1 MSEGVP
7 AAIDA
12 AASNVTAGL
21 DRLFQPVGPDDVFSA
36 PIERD
41 GMIIVTAA
49 AVERAGGF
57 GFGGGDGAEVEST
70 SGGGGGGGGGGGAVN
85 ARPVAVIKIA
95 EDGVTVVPILD
106 MTRIAIA
113 RRTEVSASHSTSM
126 RRSGSRA
133 KTLTQPLA

>member
-21 DRLFQPVGPDDVFSA
+21 DRLFQPVGPEDVFSA

-57 GFGGGDGAEVEST
+57 GFGGGDGADVESP
-70 SGGGGGGGGGGGAVN
+70 SGGGGGGGGGAVN
-85 ARPVAVIKIA
+85 ARPVAVIKIG
-95 EDGVTVVPILD
+95 EDGVTVVPIFD
-106 MTRIAIA
+106 VTRIAIA
-113 RRTEVSASHSTSM
+113 AFGVFLALRKALRR
-126 RRSGSRA
+126 
-133 KTLTQPLA
+133 

>member
-21 DRLFQPVGPDDVFSA
+21 DRLFQPVGPEDVFSA

-49 AVERAGGF
+49 AVERVGGF
-57 GFGGGDGAEVEST
+57 GFGGGDGAEVDST
-70 SGGGGGGGGGGGAVN
+70 SGGGGGGGGGGAVN

-95 EDGVTVVPILD
+95 EDGVTVVPIFD

-113 RRTEVSASHSTSM
+113 AFGVFLALRKALRR
-126 RRSGSRA
+126 
-133 KTLTQPLA
+133 

>member
-12 AASNVTAGL
+12 AASNATAGL
-21 DRLFQPVGPDDVFSA
+21 ERLFRPVGPDDVFSA

-41 GMIIVTAA
+41 GMIVVTAS

-57 GFGGGDGAEVEST
+57 GFGGGDGGEAESA
-70 SGGGGGGGGGGGAVN
+70 SGGGGGGGGGGGATN

-95 EDGVTVVPILD
+95 ADGVTVVPIFD

-113 RRTEVSASHSTSM
+113 AFGVFLALRKALRR
-126 RRSGSRA
+126 
-133 KTLTQPLA
+133 